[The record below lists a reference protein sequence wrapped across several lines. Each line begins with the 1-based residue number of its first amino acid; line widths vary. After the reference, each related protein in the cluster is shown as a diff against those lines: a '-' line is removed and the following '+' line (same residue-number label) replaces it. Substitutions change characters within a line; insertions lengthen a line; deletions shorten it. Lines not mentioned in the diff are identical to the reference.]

1 MNTNFNPARSIVCR
15 TILIFSI
22 LIVSAN
28 ARGQSLVD
36 SSRIIRVLTY
46 NIYHGETMRGDFNL
60 DTIAGVIKSVNP
72 DLVALQEVDFK
83 TNRAKKMDLA
93 MELGQRTGLI
103 PIFGKAMDFSGGE
116 YGEAILSRY
125 TFFSTQNHALG
136 GTEGRE
142 PRSAL
147 EVNVKLRS
155 GDIIRFIGTH
165 LDHTR
170 DETDRISQA
179 TKLNNLFTK
188 DDTPSILAGDLN
200 ARPESK
206 TMEILL
212 KEWTKSSADNIPT
225 SPSANPR
232 AKIDYILF
240 RPAKRWRV
248 IETRVI
254 DDKVGSDHCPF
265 LSILELLD

>member
-1 MNTNFNPARSIVCR
+1 MK
-15 TILIFSI
+15 
-22 LIVSAN
+22 
-28 ARGQSLVD
+28 
-36 SSRIIRVLTY
+36 
-46 NIYHGETMRGDFNL
+46 GDFDL
-60 DTIAGVIKSVNP
+60 DTIAGVIKAVNP
-72 DLVALQEVDFK
+72 DLVALQEVDFR

-103 PIFGKAMDFSGGE
+103 PLFGKAMSFSGGE

-125 TFFSTQNHALG
+125 TLYSSQNHALG
-136 GTEGRE
+136 FQEGRE

-147 EVNVKLRS
+147 EVNVELVS
-155 GDIIRFIGTH
+155 GDMVRFIGTH

-170 DETDRISQA
+170 EESDRISQA
-179 TKLNNLFTK
+179 TKLNDLFAQ
-188 DDTPSILAGDLN
+188 DDKPSILAGDLN
-200 ARPESK
+200 ARPESR

-212 KEWTKSSADNIPT
+212 KEWTKSSPDNKPT

-240 RPAKRWRV
+240 RPAHRWRV

-254 DDKVGSDHCPF
+254 DEKVGSDHCPF
-265 LSILELLD
+265 LSVLELLD

>member
-1 MNTNFNPARSIVCR
+1 MRTYFSPVKSIICQ
-15 TILIFSI
+15 TIFLFSVLIIS
-22 LIVSAN
+22 LSSW
-28 ARGQSLVD
+28 GQSPVD
-36 SSRIIRVLTY
+36 SSKIIRVLTY
-46 NIYHGETMRGDFNL
+46 NIYHGETMKGDFNL

-72 DLVALQEVDFK
+72 DLVALQEVDFR

-103 PIFGKAMDFSGGE
+103 PLFGKAMSFSGGE

-125 TFFSTQNHALG
+125 TFLSSQNHALG

-147 EVNVKLRS
+147 EVNVVLKR
-155 GDIIRFIGTH
+155 GDIVRFIGTH

-170 DETDRISQA
+170 EESDRISQA
-179 TKLNNLFTK
+179 TKMNNLFTK
-188 DDTPSILAGDLN
+188 DDMPSILAGDLN
-200 ARPESK
+200 ARPESQ

-212 KEWTKSSADNIPT
+212 KEWTKSSAENTPT

-232 AKIDYILF
+232 SKIDYILF

-254 DDKVGSDHCPF
+254 DEKVGSDHCPF
-265 LSILELLD
+265 LSVLELLD

>member
-1 MNTNFNPARSIVCR
+1 
-15 TILIFSI
+15 
-22 LIVSAN
+22 
-28 ARGQSLVD
+28 
-36 SSRIIRVLTY
+36 
-46 NIYHGETMRGDFNL
+46 
-60 DTIAGVIKSVNP
+60 
-72 DLVALQEVDFK
+72 
-83 TNRAKKMDLA
+83 MDLA

-103 PIFGKAMDFSGGE
+103 PLFGKAMPFSVGE

-136 GTEGRE
+136 GQEGRE

-147 EVNVKLRS
+147 EVKVELKY
-155 GDIIRFIGTH
+155 GDIIRFVGTH

-170 DETDRISQA
+170 DETDRINQA
-179 TKLNNLFTK
+179 TKLNDLFTR
-188 DDTPSILAGDLN
+188 DDMPSILAGDLN

-206 TMEILL
+206 TMGILL
-212 KEWTKSSADNIPT
+212 KEWTKSSTDNAPT
-225 SPSANPR
+225 SPSAHPR

-254 DDKVGSDHCPF
+254 DEKVGSDHCPF
-265 LSILELLD
+265 LSVLELMD

>member
-1 MNTNFNPARSIVCR
+1 M
-15 TILIFSI
+15 
-22 LIVSAN
+22 
-28 ARGQSLVD
+28 
-36 SSRIIRVLTY
+36 
-46 NIYHGETMRGDFNL
+46 
-60 DTIAGVIKSVNP
+60 IKSLDP
-72 DLVALQEVDFK
+72 DLVALQEVDFR
-83 TNRAKKMDLA
+83 TSRAKQMDLA

-103 PIFGKAMDFSGGE
+103 PLFGKAMPFSVGE

-136 GTEGRE
+136 GQEGRE

-147 EVNVKLRS
+147 EVKVELKY
-155 GDIIRFIGTH
+155 GDIIRFVGTH

-170 DETDRISQA
+170 DETDRINQA
-179 TKLNNLFTK
+179 TKLNDLFTR
-188 DDTPSILAGDLN
+188 DDMPSILAGDLN

-206 TMEILL
+206 TMGILL
-212 KEWTKSSADNIPT
+212 KEWTKSSTDNAPT
-225 SPSANPR
+225 SPSAHPR

-254 DDKVGSDHCPF
+254 DEKVGSDHCPF
-265 LSILELLD
+265 LSVLELMD

>member
-1 MNTNFNPARSIVCR
+1 M
-15 TILIFSI
+15 
-22 LIVSAN
+22 
-28 ARGQSLVD
+28 
-36 SSRIIRVLTY
+36 TY

-72 DLVALQEVDFK
+72 DLVALQEVDFR

-103 PIFGKAMDFSGGE
+103 PLFGKAMNFSGGE

-125 TFFSTQNHALG
+125 TFFSTRNHALNAR
-136 GTEGRE
+136 EGKE
-142 PRSAL
+142 PRAAL
-147 EVNVKLRS
+147 EVNVVLIS
-155 GDIIRFIGTH
+155 GDTIRFIGTH

-179 TKLNNLFTK
+179 TELNNLFTK
-188 DDTPSILAGDLN
+188 DDVPSILAGDLN
-200 ARPESK
+200 ASPDSK
-206 TMEILL
+206 TMGILL
-212 KEWTKSSADNIPT
+212 KEWTKSSSENIPT

-240 RPAKRWRV
+240 RPAKRWRL

-254 DDKVGSDHCPF
+254 DEKVGSDHCPF
-265 LSILELLD
+265 YSVLELIDQ

>member
-1 MNTNFNPARSIVCR
+1 MKINFFPVKRFVCR
-15 TILIFSI
+15 TILLFII
-22 LIVSAN
+22 LILSVNSQ
-28 ARGQSLVD
+28 GQSPLD
-36 SSRIIRVLTY
+36 SSKIIRVLTY

-60 DTIAGVIKSVNP
+60 DTIAGVIKSLNP

-83 TNRAKKMDLA
+83 TERAKKMDLA
-93 MELGQRTGLI
+93 MELAQRTGLV
-103 PIFGKAMDFSGGE
+103 PLFGKAMDFSGGE

-125 TFFSTQNHALG
+125 TFFSTRNHALG

-147 EVNVKLRS
+147 EVNVELRS

-170 DETDRISQA
+170 DETDRINQA
-179 TKLNNLFTK
+179 TKLNNLFSK

-212 KEWTKSSADNIPT
+212 KEWAKSSSENTPT

-254 DDKVGSDHCPF
+254 DEKVGSDHCPF
-265 LSILELLD
+265 LSVLELLD

>member
-1 MNTNFNPARSIVCR
+1 MKINFFPARRIVCR
-15 TILIFSI
+15 TIFLLLI
-22 LIVSAN
+22 LILSVNS
-28 ARGQSLVD
+28 RGQSPVD
-36 SSRIIRVLTY
+36 SSKIIRVLTY

-60 DTIAGVIKSVNP
+60 DTIAGVIKSLNP

-83 TNRAKKMDLA
+83 TERAKQMDLA
-93 MELGQRTGLI
+93 MELGQRTGLV

-147 EVNVKLRS
+147 EVNVELRS

-170 DETDRISQA
+170 DETDRINQA
-179 TKLNNLFTK
+179 TKLNNLFSK

-212 KEWTKSSADNIPT
+212 KEWAKSSSENIPT

-254 DDKVGSDHCPF
+254 DEKVGSDHCPF
-265 LSILELLD
+265 LSVLELLD

>member
-1 MNTNFNPARSIVCR
+1 MMV
-15 TILIFSI
+15 
-22 LIVSAN
+22 LIVLSFVLDLN
-28 ARGQSLVD
+28 SYGQFPAD

-46 NIYHGETMRGDFNL
+46 NIYHGETMKGDFDL
-60 DTIAGVIKSVNP
+60 DTIAGVIKAVNP
-72 DLVALQEVDFK
+72 DLVALQEVDFR

-103 PIFGKAMDFSGGE
+103 PLFGKAMSFSGGE

-125 TFFSTQNHALG
+125 TFYSSQNHALG
-136 GTEGRE
+136 HQEGRE

-147 EVNVKLRS
+147 EVNVEIPS
-155 GDIIRFIGTH
+155 GDMVRFIGTH

-170 DETDRISQA
+170 DESDRISQA
-179 TKLNNLFTK
+179 TRLNKLFAN
-188 DDTPSILAGDLN
+188 DDKPSILAGDLN
-200 ARPESK
+200 ARPGSR

-212 KEWTKSSADNIPT
+212 KEWAKSSPDDQPT

-232 AKIDYILF
+232 SKIDYILF
-240 RPAKRWRV
+240 RPAHRWKV

-254 DDKVGSDHCPF
+254 DEKVGSDHCPF
-265 LSILELLD
+265 LSVLELLD